1 MLGIEQI
8 VKLLKLA
15 DDDNPFG
22 LSLLEQR
29 RKWRI
34 DEIHEMDIHIE
45 RSKNQLNSMNDQI
58 ASSKQLLNTY
68 TISCE
73 RKRQESENPNS
84 KISGLD
90 ALVGRFK
97 TNNEEYLKIQQTV
110 GDKVKS
116 VLTDSKLL
124 LQFALALVI
133 EALRRNPDKYNN
145 LLVCNAFSWSTAI
158 ISVQQASSQLHYNE
172 DYNAIILDVAD
183 KLYSTLLKQLV
194 DTIME
199 ILLQN
204 LSSSS

>member
-1 MLGIEQI
+1 
-8 VKLLKLA
+8 
-15 DDDNPFG
+15 
-22 LSLLEQR
+22 
-29 RKWRI
+29 
-34 DEIHEMDIHIE
+34 MDIHIE

-110 GDKVKS
+110 GDKVNS

-124 LQFALALVI
+124 LQFALASVI
-133 EALRRNPDKYNN
+133 EAIKRNPDKYNN
-145 LLVCNAFSWSTAI
+145 LLVCNAYSSSTAI
-158 ISVQQASSQLHYNE
+158 TSAQQSSSPHYDE
-172 DYNAIILDVAD
+172 DYNVMILDVAD
-183 KLYSTLLKQLV
+183 KLYNTLLKQLV
-194 DTIME
+194 DTIIE
-199 ILLQN
+199 IQLQN
-204 LSSSS
+204 LTVSHRNQSSLSM

>member
-22 LSLLEQR
+22 LSWLEQR

-110 GDKVKS
+110 GDKVNS